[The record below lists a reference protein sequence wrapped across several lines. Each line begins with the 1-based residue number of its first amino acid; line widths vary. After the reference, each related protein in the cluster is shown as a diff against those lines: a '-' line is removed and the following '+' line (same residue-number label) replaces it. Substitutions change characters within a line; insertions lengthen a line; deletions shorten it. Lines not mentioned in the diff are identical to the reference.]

1 VHAVSSNTIIFEKKF
16 PLLRSKQSVFTVAE
30 WAGMYQMPFWSK
42 INAKQETRKGMHF
55 ASKEGKK

>member
-16 PLLRSKQSVFTVAE
+16 PLVRSKQSVFIVAE

-42 INAKQETRKGMHF
+42 INAKQENKQGHALCQQGRK
-55 ASKEGKK
+55 K